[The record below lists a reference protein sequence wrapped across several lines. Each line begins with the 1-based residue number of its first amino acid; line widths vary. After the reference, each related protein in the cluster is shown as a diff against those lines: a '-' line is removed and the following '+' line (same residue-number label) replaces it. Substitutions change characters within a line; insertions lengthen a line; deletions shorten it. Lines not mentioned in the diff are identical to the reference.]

1 MRGFYRSFA
10 AMATFKWG
18 RYALTS
24 IAFYWLLVGC
34 QSVSETV
41 SEATTVDTLSVGYT
55 LSQQHCAGCHMY
67 PQPGLLPRDTWQK
80 YVLPRMGYRLGIFPN
95 DSVRLSLLESGIGGE
110 RVAQAG
116 VYPKQPVIEPEK
128 WEAIQSYY
136 LKHAPE
142 SLMVNVPQIEPELPQ
157 FVTQFPSVR
166 LSPPSTTL
174 AKIHQQQLFISDAN
188 SKRLYQFDSDLNLQ
202 KAANVQEG
210 GVSLEISAE
219 QLLLTVMGSFS
230 PTDHP
235 KGLVMALPRLTA
247 ESPMILLD
255 SLQRPVH
262 TTVVDLNQD
271 GLPDLLVCEFGKWL
285 GGLYYYQQQIDG
297 DFQRVAL
304 RQQPGA
310 TAAYVRDINQDGL
323 PDVIALF
330 GQGDEGIFAYIN
342 QGEDKFQE
350 KAVLRFPPSYGSSS
364 MLLMDVDEDGDEDII
379 YTAGDNADYPPV
391 LKPYHGIYF
400 FTNNGDYQ
408 FEQSLFYPLPGAY
421 RTLPA
426 DYDQDGDLDLAAI
439 SFFPNYQITPQA
451 GFVYLQNRGNNSFTA
466 STFAES
472 TAGRWLVMDAGD
484 LNGDGDVDLVLG
496 SLSFEV
502 VPPTG
507 LLSQWVE
514 RGIPFVILENNTKSD
529 TPAN

>member
-1 MRGFYRSFA
+1 
-10 AMATFKWG
+10 MATFKW
-18 RYALTS
+18 RHYALVS
-24 IAFYWLLVGC
+24 IVFYCWLVGC

-41 SEATTVDTLSVGYT
+41 SEATPADTLSVGYT
-55 LSQQHCAGCHMY
+55 LSQQYCAGCHLY
-67 PQPGLLPRDTWQK
+67 PEPDLLPRDTWQT

-95 DSVRLSLLESGIGGE
+95 DSIRSSLFESGIGGE
-110 RVAQAG
+110 RVEQAG
-116 VYPKQPVIEPEK
+116 IYPEQPVIEPEK

-136 LKHAPE
+136 LTHAPE
-142 SLMVNVPQIEPELPQ
+142 SLSVEVPEIRPELPQ
-157 FVTQFPSVR
+157 FVTRFPSIR

-174 AKIHQQQLFISDAN
+174 AKIHQQQLFVGDAN
-188 SKRLYQFDSDLNLQ
+188 SKRLYQFYSDLNLQ
-202 KAANVQEG
+202 KAANVKEG

-235 KGLVMALPRLTA
+235 KGLVMALPRLTT
-247 ESPMILLD
+247 ESPMVLLD
-255 SLQRPVH
+255 NLQRPVH
-262 TTVVDLNQD
+262 TTVTDLNQD

-297 DFQRVAL
+297 GFQQITL

-323 PDVIALF
+323 SDVIALF

-342 QGEDKFQE
+342 QGEDEFQE
-350 KAVLRFPPSYGSSS
+350 QAILRFPSSYGSSS
-364 MLLMDVDEDGDEDII
+364 MLLIDVDEDGDEDIV

-391 LKPYHGIYF
+391 LKPYHGIYY
-400 FTNNGDYQ
+400 FTNDGNYQ

-421 RTLPA
+421 RALPA
-426 DYDQDGDLDLAAI
+426 DYDQDGDLDIAAI
-439 SFFPNYQITPQA
+439 SFFPDYQTTPQA
-451 GFVYLQNRGNNSFTA
+451 GFVYLQNQGDNSFSA
-466 STFAES
+466 STFKES
-472 TAGRWLVMDAGD
+472 MAGRWLVMDAGD

-507 LLSQWVE
+507 LLNQWVKQ
-514 RGIPFVILENNTKSD
+514 GIPFVVLDNQTISLDGSKPLSIH
-529 TPAN
+529 